1 MTQPQLI
8 DLLSYSTNQNNT
20 LNVNQTMVNPYTCN
34 IFYVTTELKDDIDP
48 KPADN
53 LAATKLPIPFGQ

>member
-1 MTQPQLI
+1 
-8 DLLSYSTNQNNT
+8 
-20 LNVNQTMVNPYTCN
+20 MVNPYTCN